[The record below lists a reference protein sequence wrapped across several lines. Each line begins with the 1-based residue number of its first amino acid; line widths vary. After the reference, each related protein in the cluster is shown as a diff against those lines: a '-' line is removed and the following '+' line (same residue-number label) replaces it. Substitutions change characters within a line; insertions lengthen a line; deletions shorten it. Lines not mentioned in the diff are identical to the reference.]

1 MGHSEPDTRIALV
14 CKRYEGLLVT
24 RHGRAKLQEEESN
37 PCRPCKQQGTQPSG
51 APGMS
56 VTPYEAFHALYT
68 YAEPVTPIRVAGTRV
83 EVVRERSDAVVAVPA
98 ERIELSFRGS
108 ESRVLPLDEAGVSA
122 FGGYRS
128 LSSLGKNQVCGH
140 ATLRTRRCG
149 PGGIQTPT
157 SSGKGRVCDRYTT
170 GPCSFRFGPRF
181 IVSSVG
187 RGRIERLALGQRV
200 TTACGSTPRSHPE
213 IEKARSGSHRAG
225 LACACRARRW
235 PALRTRLLLAIG
247 ANEAGHHD
255 GFRARMPEDAARA
268 RISGRPA
275 GHQAIVFA
283 RG

>member
-1 MGHSEPDTRIALV
+1 
-14 CKRYEGLLVT
+14 
-24 RHGRAKLQEEESN
+24 
-37 PCRPCKQQGTQPSG
+37 
-51 APGMS
+51 MS

-187 RGRIERLALGQRV
+187 CRGVEPLAEAIGLQP
-200 TTACGSTPRSHPE
+200 TSGSPPVSHPRNR
-213 IEKARSGSHRAG
+213 KGPLRFSPGGPRMRLSRSSMARPTYPASPGDWSERSRA
-225 LACACRARRW
+225 
-235 PALRTRLLLAIG
+235 P
-247 ANEAGHHD
+247 
-255 GFRARMPEDAARA
+255 
-268 RISGRPA
+268 
-275 GHQAIVFA
+275 
-283 RG
+283 